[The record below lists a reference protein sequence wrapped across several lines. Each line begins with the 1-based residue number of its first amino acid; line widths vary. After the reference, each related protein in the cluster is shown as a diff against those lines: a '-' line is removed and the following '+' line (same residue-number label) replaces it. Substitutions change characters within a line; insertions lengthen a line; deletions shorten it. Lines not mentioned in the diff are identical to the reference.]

1 MSATR
6 SPSESPPTNR
16 AIGNHRPLTPSAAG
30 FALLLAA
37 LWGGNPT
44 AIKAGLDDAGPL
56 RLAGYRFIAG
66 GLVTIAWALYTKQ
79 PMLPSRSDFRI
90 LFWLGVLFIS
100 QIALMNVG
108 QDHTT
113 AAHGVVINTTFPLWT
128 GVIAHFFVP
137 GDRLSPGRV
146 LGTVIAYGGVVAIF
160 AQSLGSADGTLT
172 GDLLMVG
179 SAALLGTRLVYTSL
193 ASQSVAMP
201 KLLMTQAVVG
211 TVVFMVLG
219 AFESDSWVVTER
231 LAVSIFYQGFVIA
244 GFGFIGNMWLLKNY
258 LPSGVTALSLTTP
271 IWGVVISSVVLG
283 EALSSTLFLGLGLV
297 VVGMSL
303 AQWSTHRQ
311 RVSA

>member
-1 MSATR
+1 M
-6 SPSESPPTNR
+6 P
-16 AIGNHRPLTPSAAG
+16 GNHRPLTPPAVG

-56 RLAGYRFIAG
+56 RLAGYRFIVG
-66 GLVTIAWALYTKQ
+66 GLVTIAWAIYTKQ
-79 PMLPSRSDFRI
+79 SMVPRRGELRA
-90 LFWLGVLFIS
+90 LFWLGVLFVS
-100 QIALMNVG
+100 QIAFMNIG
-108 QDHTT
+108 QDYTT

-137 GDRLSPGRV
+137 GDRLSPGRAV
-146 LGTVIAYGGVVAIF
+146 GTLVAYSGVVAIF
-160 AQSLGSADGTLT
+160 AQSLGSADGTLV

-193 ASQSVAMP
+193 ASQSIAMP

-219 AFESDSWVVTER
+219 AFESDPWVMTER

-271 IWGVVISSVVLG
+271 IWGVVISQFVLG
-283 EALSSTLFLGLGLV
+283 EALSSTLFLGLALV
-297 VVGMSL
+297 VAGMSI

-311 RVSA
+311 RVRA